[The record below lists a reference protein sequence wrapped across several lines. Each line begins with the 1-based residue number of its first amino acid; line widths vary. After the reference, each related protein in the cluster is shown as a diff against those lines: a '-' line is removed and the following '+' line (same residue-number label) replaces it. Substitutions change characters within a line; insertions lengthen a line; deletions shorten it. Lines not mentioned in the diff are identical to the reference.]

1 MSDLQQQLNQI
12 LSDPDALRQVQ
23 SLGQKLGLNAPPPAA
38 PVETKEQSGELAQV
52 VSRLAPL
59 MSRTADDDTAALL
72 NALRPFLSGERA
84 RRLDQAQR
92 MLKLIRMIPLIK
104 DSGLF

>member
-23 SLGQKLGLNAPPPAA
+23 SLGQKLGLNAAPPAA
-38 PVETKEQSGELAQV
+38 PAEPPQQNGELAQALT
-52 VSRLAPL
+52 RLAPL
-59 MSRTADDDTAALL
+59 MSRTSDDDTTALL
-72 NALRPFLSGERA
+72 NALRPFLSGERV

-92 MLKLIRMIPLIK
+92 MLRLIRMIPLIK